1 MVYDTQGR
9 TITLWWVPTKLFITF
24 VVLLGCKPYGAAHMI
39 PAMTK
44 KTAHKQELGRTA
56 TQAFIIMCSDR
67 VAMIKLRGGGGVG
80 GRVGGRTNFTAVDTG

>member
-1 MVYDTQGR
+1 MVYDTRVYNTVVGSCQ
-9 TITLWWVPTKLFITF
+9 TFHNICSTAWLQTLW
-24 VVLLGCKPYGAAHMI
+24 AAHMI

-67 VAMIKLRGGGGVG
+67 VAMIKQRGGRGS
-80 GRVGGRTNFTAVDTG
+80 GRGKNKFHCC

>member
-1 MVYDTQGR
+1 MVGSCQTFHNICSTAWFQ
-9 TITLWWVPTKLFITF
+9 TLW
-24 VVLLGCKPYGAAHMI
+24 AAHII

-67 VAMIKLRGGGGVG
+67 VAMIKQRGVG